1 MNNTRDNPV
10 PEDTLRAI
18 TERLLE
24 EGTKARANFQIWSLL
39 CEDEALDHPEFGSYF
54 YTSKVGA
61 FSLFML
67 ALSKMFDTDERS
79 AGFKELRRVLKEAG
93 WHDLEAN
100 LGAQLD
106 PMHDVVQAFM
116 GIRSKSLVHN
126 STFIARDDVYE
137 RAGLLVEDLRMLVD
151 TACCCIEQ
159 VAQRLQIP
167 NRGMMTNRVQ
177 TSLGSLLAQIR

>member
-10 PEDTLRAI
+10 PENTLRAI

-39 CEDEALDHPEFGSYF
+39 REDGALDHPEFGSYF

-67 ALSKMFDTDERS
+67 ALSKMFDKDERS
-79 AGFKELRRVLKEAG
+79 AGFKELRRVLKEVG

-106 PMHDVVQAFM
+106 PMHNVVQAFM

-126 STFIARDDVYE
+126 STCIERDDVYE

-151 TACCCIEQ
+151 MACCCIEQ